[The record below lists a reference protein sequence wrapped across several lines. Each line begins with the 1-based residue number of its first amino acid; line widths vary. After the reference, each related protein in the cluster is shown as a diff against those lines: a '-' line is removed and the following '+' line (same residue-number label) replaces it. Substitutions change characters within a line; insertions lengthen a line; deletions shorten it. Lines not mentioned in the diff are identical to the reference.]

1 MSNDIIHIFLDTNIL
16 EEDPFMQRIWNLRLL
31 VKYGKAEILIP
42 DVVID
47 ELTKHTLKKSK
58 ESIKNLEQTINTLKS
73 FQIQN
78 IPSIQVV
85 SLTINEI
92 RTKYNDLQTSGLMK
106 ILSSDNIKIHRIME
120 RYISEKKGKQ

>member
-1 MSNDIIHIFLDTNIL
+1 MLHIFLDTNIL

-92 RTKYNDLQTSGLMK
+92 RTKYNDLQTSGLHHP
-106 ILSSDNIKIHRIME
+106 IYLNPS
-120 RYISEKKGKQ
+120 